1 MSTQPPSEISS
12 LNQQLAALGV
22 SLPDGFAEKALA
34 YLALL
39 QKWNRTYNL
48 TAIRDP
54 DQMLTHHVLDAL
66 TILPAL
72 DRVLA
77 GEGES
82 NAETFSAVRA
92 EPEQSRRIEA
102 RSDAPSALRQAQ
114 GERPSKPSA
123 RVLDVGSGGGI
134 PGLML
139 ALARPTWQVTMVDAV
154 QKKMAFVQQVIAEL
168 RISNAQALAAR
179 VESLRVEALEPP
191 MRYDLAVSRAFSDLA
206 SFVAGSRHLLTANGV
221 WAAMKGAV
229 PEAEIAA
236 LPAEVAVRAVEV
248 LTVPGLDA
256 RRHLILLEHAHGF

>member
-1 MSTQPPSEISS
+1 VSGAPSDTKKKPGIESMAS
-12 LNQQLAALGV
+12 LNQQLDALGV
-22 SLPDGFAEKALA
+22 SLPDDFAEKALA

-54 DQMLTHHVLDAL
+54 GQMLTHHVLDAL
-66 TILPAL
+66 AIVPAL
-72 DRVLA
+72 DRVL
-77 GEGES
+77 GEMGKPPS
-82 NAETFSAVRA
+82 GGVA
-92 EPEQSRRIEA
+92 A
-102 RSDAPSALRQAQ
+102 RSFEKEAL
-114 GERPSKPSA
+114 PTA
-123 RVLDVGSGGGI
+123 RVLDVGSGGGV

-139 ALARPTWQVTMVDAV
+139 ALARPTWRVTMVDAV

-206 SFVAGSRHLLTANGV
+206 TFVEGSRHLLTANGV

-256 RRHLILLEHAHGF
+256 RRHLILLEHVHGF